1 MDNPTRWNIT
11 NSAQNIVSA
20 LVDPSKQFDHV
31 FRRDW
36 TNTFSCFSKHKPSMK
51 SKHDIELKAKLKDYV
66 KKLEERKYI
75 KDFEAQNEAKFN
87 EQDNSIHD
95 RRNDVIVPEVFLLGD
110 FDLSNAEVFSE
121 VISSTNKDKKH
132 QFEGLPLDEDSYSEI
147 QQQFQSSLTISD
159 TKLFTRAQL
168 KELQQDFTDYLDII
182 EEKLASQISNRSGD
196 FFQVMSSV
204 DSVMDELSLA
214 IKSVTSLRKKCSTLN
229 DALILPNIKNI
240 HLSKTRNN
248 AQVVLDKMKEIS
260 ELCKVQPTIQLLL
273 STSDF
278 VGALDLIAKSRLKL
292 HELTRVVC
300 LKHLES
306 QLVEIERVI
315 GIMMQQEFVTLIT
328 SEWNRPLN
336 QIQTTMT
343 GNDLSSLQ
351 SIDSDIIGLDSLS
364 INNDSSNNYSARL
377 FEHERIL
384 CIVQGMI
391 RINKLNFG
399 EYFQQEARIAIS
411 TCVKQT
417 LIELLSDDDDYLTTH
432 ESEVSHD
439 VYKKVQLI
447 TYKKWINLIKIVL
460 SNLLCILKRVKVVYS
475 VISTS
480 LDEVHVHLTHT
491 LSSYNNLTGAQ
502 SRKLSNS
509 PNSVMTGSNVI
520 NQQSK
525 NFVSN
530 FEALPMDSKR
540 ATLTNI
546 KTGKDGLKASLLTV
560 CSFAEQLALNLI
572 ECRIKESNF
581 DKLLATEFINLSK
594 LVGNFTSGFSEI
606 CDRHSV
612 TLMSLLQTQAEK
624 FVNKFHE
631 ERKRRIE
638 SNLDIEQWKM
648 VEDVPRDFQKLITL
662 IVDEDIS
669 ISETFTIDTP
679 SSRNSISRQHS
690 RASSDT
696 AVSAMDN
703 TRNSMNQRS
712 IDPKHMI
719 IDSNTPGK
727 QTTYVSANLTSNN
740 ESNNNNNNIGR
751 PKIHTIGITKI
762 SYISANG
769 STYVIVNSVINLIR
783 ILMDYCKC
791 AYDIRSLSADLLE
804 RLFKI
809 LQLYNSKT
817 YHLVYSA
824 GAIQVAGLKTITTRS
839 LIVSQ
844 RSLKLIILLIPAIQR
859 HFSQL
864 LPDDALQRLRRFD
877 EIKLSYEDHAA
888 KIPERVNCIVKD
900 VINLQLQ
907 EWEAKPPVPSP
918 QFTAV
923 AQHLMRLHDN
933 IQDALPPDELK
944 LLFLKISQ
952 TFKDVLIEHL
962 RRLNINNDTG
972 PQQWLV
978 TQELT
983 FYKISSEKLS
993 VFKGWELDYEDL
1005 WARLNSE
1012 SDPNISK
1019 EQQEKQQ
1026 QQQQQKLKVKSK

>member
-36 TNTFSCFSKHKPSMK
+36 TNTFSCFSKHMISMK
-51 SKHDIELKAKLKDYV
+51 SKHDAELRTKLKDYV
-66 KKLEERKYI
+66 DKLEERKHI
-75 KDFEAQNEAKFN
+75 KDFEAQEESKSN
-87 EQDNSIHD
+87 EQDILVKDSLNE
-95 RRNDVIVPEVFLLGD
+95 VIVPEVFFSGD
-110 FDLSNAEVFSE
+110 FDLSNEKIFNK
-121 VISSTNKDKKH
+121 VISSANKDKKNYSNSNDTGLNNTDYYYEQH
-132 QFEGLPLDEDSYSEI
+132 QSYDKS
-147 QQQFQSSLTISD
+147 T
-159 TKLFTRAQL
+159 TKLFTKTQL

-214 IKSVTSLRKKCSTLN
+214 IKSVTNLRKKCSTLN
-229 DALILPNIKNI
+229 DALILPNMKNI

-248 AQVVLDKMKEIS
+248 AEIVLDKLKEIS
-260 ELCKVQPTIQLLL
+260 DLCKVQPMIQLLL

-278 VGALDLIAKSRLKL
+278 VGALDLIAKSRIKL
-292 HELTRVVC
+292 HELTGVVC

-336 QIQTTMT
+336 QVQTSAA
-343 GNDLSSLQ
+343 GNDLSSLH
-351 SIDSDIIGLDSLS
+351 STDSFNSGINSLT
-364 INNDSSNNYSARL
+364 INHDLSNSYSTRL

-432 ESEVSHD
+432 ESEVSQN

-447 TYKKWINLIKIVL
+447 SYKKWINLIRIVL
-460 SNLLCILKRVKVVYS
+460 NNLLCILKRVKVVYS

-480 LDEVHVHLTHT
+480 LDEVHVHLTRT
-491 LSSYNNLTGAQ
+491 LSNTDATGSQ
-502 SRKLSNS
+502 DRKLSNL
-509 PNSVMTGSNVI
+509 PSVVMATSNVI
-520 NQQSK
+520 DQQSK

-530 FEALPMDSKR
+530 FEALPMDAKWVSLK
-540 ATLTNI
+540 NI

-572 ECRIKESNF
+572 ECRIRESNF

-594 LVGNFTSGFSEI
+594 LVENFTSGFSEI
-606 CDRHSV
+606 CNRHSS

-624 FVNKFHE
+624 FVNKFHD
-631 ERKRRIE
+631 ERKKRIE
-638 SNLDIEQWKM
+638 SNLDIEQWKT
-648 VEDVPRDFQKLITL
+648 VEDVPQDFQRLITM
-662 IVDEDIS
+662 IVDEGVS
-669 ISETFTIDTP
+669 ISGTFTIDVL
-679 SSRNSISRQHS
+679 SSQNSMSRQHS

-696 AVSAMDN
+696 AISALNTTDN
-703 TRNSMNQRS
+703 VVNQRS
-712 IDPKHMI
+712 NIPGDANIKSI
-719 IDSNTPGK
+719 KLGEQATNTISNIST
-727 QTTYVSANLTSNN
+727 ANHY
-740 ESNNNNNNIGR
+740 SNNNNKH
-751 PKIHTIGITKI
+751 KIHAIGKTKI

-769 STYVIVNSVINLIR
+769 STYVIVNSVINLIQ

-839 LIVSQ
+839 LVVSQ
-844 RSLKLIILLIPAIQR
+844 RSLKLIILLIPAIHE
-859 HFSQL
+859 HFSRL
-864 LPDDALQRLRRFD
+864 LPNDTLVRLRRFD
-877 EIKLSYEDHAA
+877 EIRLSYEDHAA

-918 QFTAV
+918 QFIAV

-983 FYKISSEKLS
+983 FYKINLEKL
-993 VFKGWELDYEDL
+993 KAYQGMELDNEDL
-1005 WARLNSE
+1005 WTKLNSE
-1012 SDPNISK
+1012 
-1019 EQQEKQQ
+1019 Q
-1026 QQQQQKLKVKSK
+1026 

>member
-1 MDNPTRWNIT
+1 MDNSTRWNIT

-36 TNTFSCFSKHKPSMK
+36 TNTFSCFSKHKISMK
-51 SKHDIELKAKLKDYV
+51 SKQDAELKTKLKDYV
-66 KKLEERKYI
+66 NKLEERRHI
-75 KDFEAQNEAKFN
+75 KDFEVQEEAKSNEQVNFVQDKQNE
-87 EQDNSIHD
+87 
-95 RRNDVIVPEVFLLGD
+95 VIVPEVFLLGD
-110 FDLSNAEVFSE
+110 FDLSNVEIFNK
-121 VISSTNKDKKH
+121 VISSASKDKKCNSNSN
-132 QFEGLPLDEDSYSEI
+132 EIGLHNDRHYNNEQLYS
-147 QQQFQSSLTISD
+147 SSS
-159 TKLFTRAQL
+159 TKLFTRTQL

-229 DALILPNIKNI
+229 DALILPNMKNI

-248 AQVVLDKMKEIS
+248 AQIVLDKMKEIS
-260 ELCKVQPTIQLLL
+260 DLCKVQPMIQLLL

-278 VGALDLIAKSRLKL
+278 VGALDLIAKSRVKL

-336 QIQTTMT
+336 QIQAPMT
-343 GNDLSSLQ
+343 GNDLSSLH
-351 SIDSDIIGLDSLS
+351 SADSYTSGFESLT
-364 INNDSSNNYSARL
+364 INNDLSNNYSTKL

-447 TYKKWINLIKIVL
+447 SYKKWINLIKIVL
-460 SNLLCILKRVKVVYS
+460 SNLLCILRRVKVVYS

-491 LSSYNNLTGAQ
+491 LLDSNVAGSQN
-502 SRKLSNS
+502 RRLSNLPS
-509 PNSVMTGSNVI
+509 GVMSSSNVI

-530 FEALPMDSKR
+530 FEALPIDAKR
-540 ATLTNI
+540 ATLTKI

-572 ECRIKESNF
+572 ECRIRESNF

-594 LVGNFTSGFSEI
+594 LVETFTSGFSEI
-606 CDRHSV
+606 CDRHSL

-631 ERKRRIE
+631 ERKKRIE

-648 VEDVPRDFQKLITL
+648 VEDVPQDFQALITM
-662 IVDEDIS
+662 IVDEGIS
-669 ISETFTIDTP
+669 ISATFSEP
-679 SSRNSISRQHS
+679 KNQNLVSRQHS

-696 AVSAMDN
+696 AVSAMDTIEN
-703 TRNSMNQRS
+703 KVNQRS
-712 IDPKHMI
+712 NGLKNANIN
-719 IDSNTPGK
+719 SNTLGK
-727 QTTYVSANLTSNN
+727 QATNTSTNN
-740 ESNNNNNNIGR
+740 DSSNINNNYNR
-751 PKIHTIGITKI
+751 HKIETIGKTKM

-791 AYDIRSLSADLLE
+791 AYDIRSLSAELLE

-844 RSLKLIILLIPAIQR
+844 RSLKLIILLIPAIHR

-864 LPDDALQRLRRFD
+864 IPDDTLQRLHRFD
-877 EIKLSYEDHAA
+877 EIKSSYEDHAA

-952 TFKDVLIEHL
+952 TFKDVLIQHL
-962 RRLNINNDTG
+962 RRLNINNDAG

-1005 WARLNSE
+1005 WTKLNSE
-1012 SDPNISK
+1012 SDSNNSK
-1019 EQQEKQQ
+1019 EQQR
-1026 QQQQQKLKVKSK
+1026 QQQQQKLKLKSKQQH

>member
-36 TNTFSCFSKHKPSMK
+36 ANTFSCFSKHKPSMK
-51 SKHDIELKAKLKDYV
+51 SKHEAELKAKLKDYV
-66 KKLEERKYI
+66 QKLEERKHI

-87 EQDNSIHD
+87 EQDISID
-95 RRNDVIVPEVFLLGD
+95 DKRNEVIVPKVFLLGD
-110 FDLSNAEVFSE
+110 FDLSNAEVFSK
-121 VISSTNKDKKH
+121 VILSTNKDKKH
-132 QFEGLPLDEDSYSEI
+132 YSNDIPLHEDGYSEQQQ
-147 QQQFQSSLTISD
+147 QQQFQSSSTLSN

-214 IKSVTSLRKKCSTLN
+214 IKSVTSLRKKCFKLN

-260 ELCKVQPTIQLLL
+260 ELCKVQPMIQLLL

-351 SIDSDIIGLDSLS
+351 SIESDIIGLDSLA

-460 SNLLCILKRVKVVYS
+460 SNLLCILRRVKVVYS

-491 LSSYNNLTGAQ
+491 LSSHNATGTQ
-502 SRKLSNS
+502 NRKLSNS
-509 PNSVMTGSNVI
+509 PSSVMTGSNVI

-530 FEALPMDSKR
+530 FEALPMDAKR
-540 ATLTNI
+540 ATLANI

-594 LVGNFTSGFSEI
+594 LVENFTIGFSEI
-606 CDRHSV
+606 CDRHSL
-612 TLMSLLQTQAEK
+612 TLKSLLQTQAEK

-631 ERKRRIE
+631 ERKKRIE

-648 VEDVPRDFQKLITL
+648 VEDVPQDFQKLITL
-662 IVDEDIS
+662 IVDDGIS
-669 ISETFTIDTP
+669 ISETFTVDAP

-696 AVSAMDN
+696 AVSAMGN
-703 TRNSMNQRS
+703 TGNSMNQRS
-712 IDPKHMI
+712 IGPKNMI
-719 IDSNTPGK
+719 VDSNTLEK
-727 QTTYVSANLTSNN
+727 QTTNVSANSTSNN
-740 ESNNNNNNIGR
+740 ESNNNNNNINR
-751 PKIHTIGITKI
+751 HKINTIGKTRI
-762 SYISANG
+762 SYVSANG

-817 YHLVYSA
+817 YHLVYCA

-1012 SDPNISK
+1012 SDSNNSK
-1019 EQQEKQQ
+1019 EQQQQ
-1026 QQQQQKLKVKSK
+1026 QKQKLKVKSK